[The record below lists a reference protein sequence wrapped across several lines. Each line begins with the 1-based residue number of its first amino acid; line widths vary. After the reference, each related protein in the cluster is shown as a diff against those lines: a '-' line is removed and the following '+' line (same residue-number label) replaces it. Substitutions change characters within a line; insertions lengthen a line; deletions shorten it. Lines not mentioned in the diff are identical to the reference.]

1 MCLLQLQGNFQKRW
15 ALNSRIWRRCST
27 WEGSVGIK
35 ERNPCLLHE
44 IWVRYGM
51 AVASWEL
58 TGTWT
63 KERSDWANICI
74 PQSFWK
80 QWLLTLEYEN
90 WQLQYWAV
98 SADLLDYCD
107 STYASWLAT
116 TNSSLVMNWKSKQQA
131 ASFHWIDTHPP
142 NRSPEL
148 QRLGS
153 CFGTP
158 INMEANQWCK
168 ATK

>member
-1 MCLLQLQGNFQKRW
+1 MCLLQLQGNLQKRS

-27 WEGSVGIK
+27 REEVLESKRGI
-35 ERNPCLLHE
+35 L
-44 IWVRYGM
+44 VFFMRYGM
-51 AVASWEL
+51 ALASWEL
-58 TGTWT
+58 TGTWDQR
-63 KERSDWANICI
+63 ERSDWANICI
-74 PQSFWK
+74 PQSFRK

-116 TNSSLVMNWKSKQQA
+116 NNSSLVMDWKSKQQA
-131 ASFHWIDTHPP
+131 ASFHSIDTHPP

-158 INMEANQWCK
+158 KNMEANQWCK

>member
-1 MCLLQLQGNFQKRW
+1 MSLAAARKASKEVSIEF
-15 ALNSRIWRRCST
+15 LNMEKVFHSRRKCWDQREESLSSS
-27 WEGSVGIK
+27 WDMG
-35 ERNPCLLHE
+35 E
-44 IWVRYGM
+44 IWDGSGKLRTNRNLGPKRD
-51 AVASWEL
+51 L
-58 TGTWT
+58 IGL
-63 KERSDWANICI
+63 NICI

-80 QWLLTLEYEN
+80 QWLVTLEYEN

-107 STYASWLAT
+107 STYASWMAT
-116 TNSSLVMNWKSKQQA
+116 NNSSLVMDWKSKQQA
-131 ASFHWIDTHPP
+131 ASFHSIDTHPP

-158 INMEANQWCK
+158 KNMEANQWCK